1 MRSNNVSYRYIPSE
15 RERSNDR
22 SGFRSRLRITI
33 FVVADGPG
41 FVSPLRAIL
50 PVASI
55 VAMNSIGSYVSARG
69 AGLACPDW
77 PLCPFPGDEMVLLEF
92 THRAFAI
99 VVLLAVVAVTI
110 PSIRAGGVKK
120 RLAVL
125 GLSLLLVQIGMGG
138 AVVLTA
144 LRSELVAA
152 HMALASSVLATYS
165 MLAAVH
171 IWEGR
176 T

>member
-1 MRSNNVSYRYIPSE
+1 MARAPS
-15 RERSNDR
+15 
-22 SGFRSRLRITI
+22 
-33 FVVADGPG
+33 P
-41 FVSPLRAIL
+41 VSPLRALL
-50 PVASI
+50 PVVSI

-77 PLCPFPGDEMVLLEF
+77 PLCPFPGDELVLLEF

-99 VVLLAVVAVTI
+99 VVLLAIIAVTV
-110 PSIRAGGVKK
+110 PSIRAGGVKRK
-120 RLAVL
+120 LAVL
-125 GLSLLLVQIGMGG
+125 GLVLLLVQIGMGG

-144 LRSELVAA
+144 LRAELVAV

-176 T
+176 S

>member
-1 MRSNNVSYRYIPSE
+1 MGDDPS
-15 RERSNDR
+15 
-22 SGFRSRLRITI
+22 L
-33 FVVADGPG
+33 
-41 FVSPLRAIL
+41 VSPLRAIL

-55 VAMNSIGSYVSARG
+55 VVMNSIGSYVSARG

-77 PLCPFPGDEMVLLEF
+77 PLCPFPGDELVLLEF

-99 VVLLAVVAVTI
+99 VVLLAIVAVTI
-110 PSIRAGGVKK
+110 PSLRAGGVKR

-125 GLSLLLVQIGMGG
+125 GLALLMVQIGMGG

-144 LRSELVAA
+144 LRAELVAA

-165 MLAAVH
+165 MLAAVY

-176 T
+176 S

>member
-1 MRSNNVSYRYIPSE
+1 MPSE
-15 RERSNDR
+15 RKRAADA
-22 SGFRSRLRITI
+22 SGVRKRLPAQA
-33 FVVADGPG
+33 FLVARAPCS
-41 FVSPLRAIL
+41 VSPLRALL

-77 PLCPFPGDEMVLLEF
+77 PLCPLPGEELVLLEF

-99 VVLLAVVAVTI
+99 VVLLAIIAVTV
-110 PSIRAGGVKK
+110 PSIRAGGVRRK
-120 RLAVL
+120 LAVV
-125 GLSLLLVQIGMGG
+125 GLALLLVQIGMGG

-144 LRSELVAA
+144 LRAELVAV

-165 MLAAVH
+165 MLAAV
-171 IWEGR
+171 IVWER
-176 T
+176 RS

>member
-1 MRSNNVSYRYIPSE
+1 
-15 RERSNDR
+15 
-22 SGFRSRLRITI
+22 
-33 FVVADGPG
+33 
-41 FVSPLRAIL
+41 VSPLRALL

-77 PLCPFPGDEMVLLEF
+77 PLCPFPGDEL
-92 THRAFAI
+92 
-99 VVLLAVVAVTI
+99 VLLAVIAVTV
-110 PSIRAGGVKK
+110 PSIRAGGVKRK
-120 RLAVL
+120 LAVS
-125 GLSLLLVQIGMGG
+125 GLALLLVQIGMGG

-144 LRSELVAA
+144 LRAELVAV

-176 T
+176 S